1 MDRDR
6 KATSVQN
13 KARITAPIPIGSR
26 YPQHQKDEHESTL
39 SIYETAFR
47 KIKDA
52 TGVSN
57 VNEVIRKIV
66 GQESTTETLF
76 ALTAQNQS
84 KIEELTVMH
93 ESMSRDVDKKKY
105 IISDSSTGSKT
116 IDEQQETLLS
126 R

>member
-1 MDRDR
+1 MP
-6 KATSVQN
+6 VQN
-13 KARITAPIPIGSR
+13 IDCITAPVPIGSR
-26 YPQHQKDEHESTL
+26 YPQHQKDEQESTL
-39 SIYETAFR
+39 NIYETAFR

-84 KIEELTVMH
+84 KIEELTVIH
-93 ESMSRDVDKKKY
+93 ESLSRDVDKIKY
-105 IISDSSTGSKT
+105 NISDSSTGSKT
-116 IDEQQETLLS
+116 IDEQQEKLFS